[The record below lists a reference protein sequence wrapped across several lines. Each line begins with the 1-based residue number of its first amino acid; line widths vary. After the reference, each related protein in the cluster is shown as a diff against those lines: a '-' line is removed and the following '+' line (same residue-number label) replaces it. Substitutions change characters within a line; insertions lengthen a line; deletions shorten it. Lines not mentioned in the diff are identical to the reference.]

1 MQLAPFSSLHLG
13 MSRPL
18 SKLPEGEPLRE
29 ARLNVVRPYF
39 PCPPAAPEP
48 CPADEEPAEDAA
60 LAPELAAA
68 GALAE
73 TDGAEDTVP
82 E

>member
-1 MQLAPFSSLHLG
+1 
-13 MSRPL
+13 MSF
-18 SKLPEGEPLRE
+18 
-29 ARLNVVRPYF
+29 RPYF